1 MQSNKIRVASSN
13 IKLAT
18 AQKIVEDMAFRLG
31 LSHKDSIRLQLLAE
45 ETLGMACVLTDGFE
59 GQFWI
64 EGEGKTCHICLEV
77 ETKMDLSKKEAL
89 LAASSSGQNASR
101 QGFMGKIADMIENAL
116 LDYDYVNKV
125 QTEYCGP
132 VTSMDYLGVDPG
144 MEMDVVPMW
153 SLHSYKD
160 ALNEKKE
167 TPEVDRAWDELEKSI
182 VASLSDDVLVGVAGD
197 KATLTILKK
206 F

>member
-59 GQFWI
+59 GQF
-64 EGEGKTCHICLEV
+64 CLEV
-77 ETKMDLSKKEAL
+77 ETKMDLNKKEAL

-160 ALNEKKE
+160 ALNEKQE